1 MTIYGSILP
10 GAASI
15 AYWSRRTDS
24 LTAKAK
30 YRLKMLD
37 WHRAHGNNVSLTA
50 RRFGMTRT
58 TIRSWRNRFQEGGV
72 IRLNDKSRRPKHLR
86 KPVTPT
92 PIVIEI
98 VKLKREYPAWSKY
111 KIKKLLSRKG
121 IAVSASTIGRVFRRF
136 DLISKKIS
144 AKRRRA
150 ALRPR
155 ARFPRGMR
163 ISQPGDMVQMDTKYV
178 NLVGGRRI
186 YQFTAIDILT
196 KQRVLKYYP
205 FLSSTSG
212 ADFLRH
218 CLKKF
223 RFPIKTVQTDNG
235 SEFMKY
241 FDQLCRKKKLPH
253 YYIYPRTPK
262 QNTYVE
268 TSHGADKKEFYQQGA
283 VGCDIGIMQE
293 RIMRWENVWNNI
305 RPHQA
310 LNYLTP
316 SEYFL
321 KWKKQKLPTKD
332 VITLQT

>member
-24 LTAKAK
+24 LTPKAR
-30 YRLKMLD
+30 YRVKVLD
-37 WHRAHGNNVSLTA
+37 WLRAHGENISLTA
-50 RRFGMTRT
+50 RHFGLTRT
-58 TIRSWRNRFQEGGV
+58 TIRGWRNRFREGGIV
-72 IRLNDKSRRPKHLR
+72 KLNDESRRPKNLR
-86 KPVTPT
+86 KPITPT

-98 VKLKREYPAWSKY
+98 VKLKRRYPAWSKY
-111 KIKKLLSRKG
+111 KIKRMLSRKC
-121 IAVSASTIGRVFRRF
+121 ITVSASTIGRVFRRF
-136 DLISKKIS
+136 DLIDKRIS
-144 AKRRRA
+144 VKRRKA
-150 ALRPR
+150 ALHPR

-163 ISQPGDMVQMDTKYV
+163 ISRPGDMVQMDTKYV

-196 KQRVLKYYP
+196 KQRVLKYYLS
-205 FLSSTSG
+205 LSSASG
-212 ADFLRH
+212 ADFLIY
-218 CLKKF
+218 CLRRF
-223 RFPIKTVQTDNG
+223 RFPLKSIQTDNG
-235 SEFMKY
+235 SEFLKY
-241 FDQLCRKKKLPH
+241 FDRLCQKKKLPH

-268 TSHGADKKEFYQQGA
+268 TSHGADKKEFYQQGK
-283 VGCDIGIMQE
+283 VGCDIRIMQE
-293 RIMRWENVWNNI
+293 RIMKWEDVWNNI

-316 SEYFL
+316 NEYFL

-332 VITLQT
+332 IITLQT